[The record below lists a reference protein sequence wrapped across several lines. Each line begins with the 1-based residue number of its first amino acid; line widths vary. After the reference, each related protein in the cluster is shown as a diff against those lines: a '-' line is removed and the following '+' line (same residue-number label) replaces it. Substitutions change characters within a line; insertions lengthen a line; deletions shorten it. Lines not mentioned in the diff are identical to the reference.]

1 MNYHDI
7 KIDDMNNGDGLR
19 VSFWVS
25 GCSRHCKGCQNP
37 QTWDKNS
44 GILFDEDA
52 KKELFESLSKDYI
65 SGITFSGGHP
75 LEDYN
80 IDTIL
85 DLILEIKEKFPTKTI
100 WLYTEFIFDKD
111 IFTECNNQTGRL
123 TPIDIKKRRICYL
136 CDVIVDGPYIE
147 EERDLSLKWRGSKNQ
162 RVINVKKTFSENK
175 VSLWCS

>member
-1 MNYHDI
+1 MNYI
-7 KIDDMNNGDGLR
+7 KIENDNFSNGIGIR
-19 VSFWVS
+19 VVLWVS

-44 GILFDEDA
+44 GILFDDDA
-52 KKELFESLSKDYI
+52 KKELFEALSKDYI

-100 WLYTEFIFDKD
+100 WLYTGFIFDKD
-111 IFTECNNQTGRL
+111 IFPEFNNQTVRL

-147 EERDLSLKWRGSKNQ
+147 EERDIALKWRGSKNQ